1 MSAAAMIRTFSDQAL
16 DGAIRQLSF
25 NGEWASRL
33 RELLAEKAYR
43 KASGLS
49 VPSTPPTP

>member
-1 MSAAAMIRTFSDQAL
+1 MSAAAMIRTFSDEAL
-16 DGAIRQLSF
+16 NGAIKSLSF
-25 NGEWASRL
+25 SGDWPSRL

-49 VPSTPPTP
+49 IPSKP